1 DPHDSFRREGPA
13 RLSERI
19 EQAEDSLTWL
29 IEEARLQESDLS
41 STERAARIAGILEVL
56 AAIPDAIVRH
66 QECRRLSQRVAVP
79 LDVLWDKIKPKSRV
93 SRPAPPAPAGTSRN
107 ISVLSPSGLPAAERR
122 LLQVL
127 LTHADYNPL
136 ILRTL
141 KDEYLTHP
149 VAIRLVRAYREG
161 GAASEVVDFQRQI
174 AHLTEE
180 ERILVS
186 GIALEEAPAPN
197 PKGGERLLAD
207 LETKYL
213 ERESA
218 QIQQAIDRAE
228 TAGGAADELANL
240 IRRKQEISKQK
251 IAIGRAQRGK
261 GKELGD

>member
-1 DPHDSFRREGPA
+1 
-13 RLSERI
+13 
-19 EQAEDSLTWL
+19 
-29 IEEARLQESDLS
+29 
-41 STERAARIAGILEVL
+41 
-56 AAIPDAIVRH
+56 
-66 QECRRLSQRVAVP
+66 
-79 LDVLWDKIKPKSRV
+79 
-93 SRPAPPAPAGTSRN
+93 
-107 ISVLSPSGLPAAERR
+107 
-122 LLQVL
+122 
-127 LTHADYNPL
+127 L

-149 VAIRLVRAYREG
+149 VAIRLVQAYRKS

-197 PKGGERLLAD
+197 PKGVERLLAD

-228 TAGGAADELANL
+228 TEGTGELADL